1 MIQAGI
7 LAGSLTH
14 VWTDWAQGM
23 NSAGSPT
30 WAPLGRGGGS
40 AEVSRVPAYALSLTE
55 KWRSSASRDAS
66 QGLFSAQIS
75 YLQLGFLTPKSHGYL
90 QGFRYS
96 QEQSIKGILA
106 I

>member
-7 LAGSLTH
+7 LAGSVTH

-55 KWRSSASRDAS
+55 KWRSISV
-66 QGLFSAQIS
+66 QGCQSGPFLSPDFLFTA
-75 YLQLGFLTPKSHGYL
+75 
-90 QGFRYS
+90 
-96 QEQSIKGILA
+96 GIPDS
-106 I
+106 